1 MVGTQNQK
9 CFRKFGKLVTKVLTV
24 ILTFE
29 DPHPLVTYCSSA
41 NL

>member
-29 DPHPLVTYCSSA
+29 DPHPPLGKG
-41 NL
+41 LGEE